1 MPASDHWDPGG
12 SAGRGRWA
20 AAQPMLRGPR
30 PARLPGSEPRL
41 GAAAPRHAI
50 RKPPPPEDAVPTRR
64 THLEMG
70 GASRSGSPAEGV
82 PDPKTQALR
91 EPSAHSLVAP
101 PTPVGGSQGPRLRL
115 SPASTPPN
123 PCLAEAP
130 SPQGPPLGGS
140 PHRSRLRSPTTQS
153 WGRARVPAQI
163 PTRVGR
169 TRAPRAAVAGACWRG
184 GRRRGSQAGTTE
196 RR

>member
-70 GASRSGSPAEGV
+70 GGVQVRVPGRRSPGPQNPGSQGTLCPQPSRPSDASGRQPGSPSPAE
-82 PDPKTQALR
+82 
-91 EPSAHSLVAP
+91 
-101 PTPVGGSQGPRLRL
+101 
-115 SPASTPPN
+115 
-123 PCLAEAP
+123 PCLHTTQPVSRRAP